1 MEATSQD
8 VLINGQTVRITDLA
22 TGTGNP
28 SQFVVADEDGDLST
42 VVHQL

>member
-8 VLINGQTVRITDLA
+8 VLINGGNLRITGLA
-22 TGTGNP
+22 TGTVT

-42 VVHQL
+42 